1 MIIDFW
7 KTFIY
12 ALRAYVSYVCGELGS
27 TTSKHGGWI
36 LADVERKLQIFRTE
50 AVLSFF
56 LPTKQAYTER
66 CDFWA
71 PTWCTFSEG
80 SYNNRITTDSDCMT
94 SQLSGFNSCEF
105 QLSVSFQLFAK
116 TTPNAV
122 DSQQKAA
129 LMSGW
134 KQTARKNVASVKVR
148 WCKQPDMTRSQARN
162 LRLRDFI
169 IVCNL

>member
-1 MIIDFW
+1 MHCVPISH
-7 KTFIY
+7 TF
-12 ALRAYVSYVCGELGS
+12 AGSWDLQHKKMVDEL
-27 TTSKHGGWI
+27 
-36 LADVERKLQIFRTE
+36 ANVERKLTE
-50 AVLSFF
+50 LLRRGWFIVLFAD
-56 LPTKQAYTER
+56 KQAYIELF
-66 CDFWA
+66 DFWA
-71 PTWCTFSEG
+71 STWCTFSEG
-80 SYNNRITTDSDCMT
+80 SYSINRITMDSDCVT
-94 SQLSGFNSCEF
+94 SQLSGLNSCEF

-148 WCKQPDMTRSQARN
+148 WRKQPDMTRSKARN
-162 LRLRDFI
+162 LRLTDFM

>member
-36 LADVERKLQIFRTE
+36 LADVERKLQIFCTE

-56 LPTKQAYTER
+56 LPT
-66 CDFWA
+66 
-71 PTWCTFSEG
+71 WCTFSEG
-80 SYNNRITTDSDCMT
+80 SYSINRITTESDCVT
-94 SQLSGFNSCEF
+94 SQLSALNSCEF

-129 LMSGW
+129 QMSGW

-148 WCKQPDMTRSQARN
+148 WCKQPDMARSKARN
-162 LRLRDFI
+162 LYR
-169 IVCNL
+169 

>member
-36 LADVERKLQIFRTE
+36 LADVERKLQIFCTE

-56 LPTKQAYTER
+56 LPTKQAYTELF
-66 CDFWA
+66 DFWIS
-71 PTWCTFSEG
+71 TWCTFSEE
-80 SYNNRITTDSDCMT
+80 SYSINRITMDSDCVT
-94 SQLSGFNSCEF
+94 SQLSGLNTCEF

-129 LMSGW
+129 QMSGW

-148 WCKQPDMTRSQARN
+148 WCKQPDMTRSKARN
-162 LRLRDFI
+162 LYR
-169 IVCNL
+169 